1 MLNRV
6 LNRPLSY
13 NFFLETPKY
22 KFNFLIF
29 APRNDAGVPGALK
42 RDIMKVILLTI
53 GLAVFLVLIALLLL
67 GVKAL
72 FVKGGRFPSSH
83 VCGNARLQRRIARK

>member
-1 MLNRV
+1 MLNHV
-6 LNRPLSY
+6 PIRPLSY

-29 APRNDAGVPGALK
+29 APRNGAGPPGAMN
-42 RDIMKVILLTI
+42 RDVMKVIFLTI
-53 GLAVFLVLIALLLL
+53 GLAIGLVLVALLLL
-67 GVKAL
+67 GVRAL

-83 VCGNARLQRRIARK
+83 VCGNAKLQRRIARK

>member
-1 MLNRV
+1 
-6 LNRPLSY
+6 
-13 NFFLETPKY
+13 
-22 KFNFLIF
+22 
-29 APRNDAGVPGALK
+29 
-42 RDIMKVILLTI
+42 MKVILLTV

-83 VCGNARLQRRIARK
+83 VCGNAQIQRRIARK